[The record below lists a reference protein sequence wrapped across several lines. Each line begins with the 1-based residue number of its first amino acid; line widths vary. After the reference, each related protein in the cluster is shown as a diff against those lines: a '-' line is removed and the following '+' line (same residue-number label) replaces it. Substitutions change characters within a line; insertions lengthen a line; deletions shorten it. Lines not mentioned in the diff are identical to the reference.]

1 MINHKG
7 SSMKNNQSGFT
18 LIEVMIVVAV
28 IGILAAIAIPSYQ
41 SYRVKAYNSQVVA
54 DVYHLF
60 LFENS
65 FFDENLEFVPV
76 AATDKQSSG
85 LISKNVTL
93 ANSDVVLFEVRNL
106 SMETA
111 MAANTGSNN
120 QTIIVGGKHPA
131 SDIAIAKDLE
141 ALDGNHKKV
150 IAGTFTE
157 ANLPAATTANDLT
170 SWPNY

>member
-1 MINHKG
+1 MRN
-7 SSMKNNQSGFT
+7 SQSGFT

-28 IGILAAIAIPSYQ
+28 IGTLAAIAIPSYQ
-41 SYRVKAYNSQVVA
+41 SYRVKAYNSQAVA

-76 AATDKQSSG
+76 AATDKQASG

-93 ANSDVVLFEVRNL
+93 KNSNVVLFEIRNL
-106 SMETA
+106 SIGTEVA
-111 MAANTGSNN
+111 VNTDSNK
-120 QTIIVGGKHPA
+120 QTIIIGAKHPA
-131 SDIAIAKDLE
+131 SDIAIAKDME
-141 ALDGNHKKV
+141 ALDGNRQKA

-157 ANLPAATTANDLT
+157 ANLPAATTANDMT
-170 SWPNY
+170 GWTAY